1 MRGGARDAGNGI
13 VTAIMD
19 PADTAAAAATWVF
32 GDETYGEQRI
42 VAWAVVLYRWL
53 PVAFCIDG

>member
-42 VAWAVVLYRWL
+42 VAWAVVL
-53 PVAFCIDG
+53 